1 MENLL
6 TVLVIVIFLF
16 IIFRKFNLWY
26 WKIQEHINNQQRII
40 ELLEKISTRTGSIN
54 EEVTDIAR
62 VLKVN
67 NPPPQKT
74 GLLDD

>member
-6 TVLVIVIFLF
+6 TVLVIVIVLF

-40 ELLEKISTRTGSIN
+40 ELLEKISTRTGSID

-62 VLKVN
+62 VVKAN